1 MRTYTV
7 KIAEGA
13 RKFIKKKNI
22 QDLYIEINYI
32 KGPCSD
38 NLCRLIPYP
47 EIVYVKPK
55 QETFLLSEGD
65 VNVFCTRPIIDALKK
80 FGGELIIKYSSV
92 RKKLI
97 LKDLPYSF

>member
-7 KIAEGA
+7 TIAESA

-22 QDLYIEINYI
+22 RDLYIEINYR

-38 NLCRLIPYP
+38 NLCRLIPDP

-55 QETFLLSEGD
+55 QETFLLIEGD

-80 FGGELIIKYSSV
+80 FGGELTIRYSSV
-92 RKKLI
+92 RKKLV
-97 LKDLPYSF
+97 LKDLPYNF